1 MDSKIT
7 YQTEL
12 FSNRISKKYK
22 TLRKWARK
30 NRVTCYRLYDRD
42 IPEIPLAVD
51 LYEFLPNDITNK
63 FDASRFIADE
73 RALES
78 ANSIP
83 SIKARSDRQ
92 YIQLYLYERP
102 YDKPEEEEK
111 VWLLSMAETCASI
124 FSIPKNHIIIKYKKR
139 DKGGSQYSK
148 DNEKKLPR
156 PIDGNGNELSTVKG
170 IVQECGALFSINLT
184 DYIDTG
190 LFLDHRPLRNIIRN
204 SANKMSVLNLFCYTS
219 SFSVYAAEGNASR
232 IESVDL
238 SNTYLSWS
246 KNNLELNDF
255 MDTNKYITT
264 RADAIGFLKQ
274 KNAEVPK
281 TNADGKIDGTNRFNI
296 IILDPPTFS
305 NSKKTDNTLDIN
317 QDWKELV
324 NNCLNILIPG
334 GVLYFS
340 TNSRRLS
347 FKEDEIIKI
356 TKSNKAV
363 MIQDITDETLDED
376 FKSSKAHRCWK
387 LTIAK

>member
-1 MDSKIT
+1 
-7 YQTEL
+7 
-12 FSNRISKKYK
+12 
-22 TLRKWARK
+22 
-30 NRVTCYRLYDRD
+30 
-42 IPEIPLAVD
+42 
-51 LYEFLPNDITNK
+51 
-63 FDASRFIADE
+63 
-73 RALES
+73 
-78 ANSIP
+78 
-83 SIKARSDRQ
+83 
-92 YIQLYLYERP
+92 
-102 YDKPEEEEK
+102 
-111 VWLLSMAETCASI
+111 
-124 FSIPKNHIIIKYKKR
+124 
-139 DKGGSQYSK
+139 
-148 DNEKKLPR
+148 
-156 PIDGNGNELSTVKG
+156 
-170 IVQECGALFSINLT
+170 
-184 DYIDTG
+184 
-190 LFLDHRPLRNIIRN
+190 
-204 SANKMSVLNLFCYTS
+204 
-219 SFSVYAAEGNASR
+219 
-232 IESVDL
+232 
-238 SNTYLSWS
+238 
-246 KNNLELNDF
+246 